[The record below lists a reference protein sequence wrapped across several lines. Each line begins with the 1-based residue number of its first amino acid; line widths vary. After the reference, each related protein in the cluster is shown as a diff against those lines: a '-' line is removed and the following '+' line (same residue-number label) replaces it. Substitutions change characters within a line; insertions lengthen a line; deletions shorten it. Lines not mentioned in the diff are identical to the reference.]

1 MKLVENHLT
10 RKILNITKK
19 KKIVITWDDLGIF
32 FQVFYSKIFRQISF
46 VKAQFCF
53 LKRVQN

>member
-32 FQVFYSKIFRQISF
+32 FQVIRKFFDRFLLLKHNF
-46 VKAQFCF
+46 VF
-53 LKRVQN
+53 